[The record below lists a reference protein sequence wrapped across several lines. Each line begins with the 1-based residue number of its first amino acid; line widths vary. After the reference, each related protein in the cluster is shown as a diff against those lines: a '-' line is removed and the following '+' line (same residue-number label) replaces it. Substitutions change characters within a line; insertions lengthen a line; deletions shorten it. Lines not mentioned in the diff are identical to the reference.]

1 MAYTELS
8 WGILIGIALTLLV
21 GVVKEIVVGEY
32 NTRKNESLRIKSVR
46 EDLKVL
52 IKSLCVTW
60 ENYKISE
67 SMHKEFRKDM
77 ELQIREI
84 LNFYTASAK
93 DLDDALVEELR
104 KVCSKFIT
112 LIETTSEID
121 DNAWFNEVEND
132 GDKLCEEFDKI
143 VQEKI

>member
-8 WGILIGIALTLLV
+8 LGIVIGITLSLLV
-21 GVVKEIVVGEY
+21 DVVKEIVVREY
-32 NTRKNESLRIKSVR
+32 NTGKDESLRIKSVR
-46 EDLKVL
+46 EDLKAL
-52 IKSLCVTW
+52 IKSLCTSW

-67 SMHKEFRKDM
+67 SMHKEFRKDI

-93 DLDDALVEELR
+93 DLDDALVGELR
-104 KVCSKFIT
+104 KVCSKFIN

-121 DNAWFNEVEND
+121 DNAWFNEVEINV
-132 GDKLCEEFDKI
+132 DKLCEEFNKI
-143 VQEKI
+143 IQEKI